1 MSQALSISQQWLE
14 EGGQVKHFWS
24 WWIYAQ
30 WQDKAELDKRCF
42 TENLAVCTLASLK
55 IVIVQARQV
64 NLNHSHTHEHLY
76 GTRQWD
82 RRRLIASINSYEA
95 MPRVPK
101 KHLPNHACN
110 VSQLNLF
117 GR

>member
-1 MSQALSISQQWLE
+1 MLNGKTKQSLTSKNC
-14 EGGQVKHFWS
+14 G
-24 WWIYAQ
+24 
-30 WQDKAELDKRCF
+30 CF